1 MCLREDS
8 DLNHI
13 MKMCLG
19 KRDMEVSMPVCQ
31 MDGTEVGEKGRRK
44 GKQGE
49 LHNRTSSFR

>member
-1 MCLREDS
+1 
-8 DLNHI
+8 